1 MNDRRRLQHEFD
13 KIAGSR
19 ISKLNGGIKT
29 HIALS
34 NKASITFR
42 NKIKRMGLS
51 GEHIDDALQMLDDIG
66 IQNTLQHQSLGVRFS
81 TVPYAKNKPK
91 IFKPD

>member
-13 KIAGSR
+13 KIAGNR

-34 NKASITFR
+34 NRASITFR
-42 NKIKRMGLS
+42 NKIKRMGLT
-51 GEHIDDALQMLDDIG
+51 GEHIDDALKMLDDIG
-66 IQNTLQHQSLGVRFS
+66 IQQTLQHQSLGVRFA
-81 TVPYAKNKPK
+81 TVPYSKNKPK
-91 IFKPD
+91 IYRPD